1 MAARGQIPSTFERHS
16 TQTQGMMRQ
25 SAYSGLRTAAGQRL
39 LEPLPPPE
47 LLENKIAVQAA
58 EIERL
63 AGDNRRLAAS
73 HLTLKRELVAAI
85 QEVDR
90 TNDHIRSTQSEHD
103 IESRRLLDKIRK
115 MQADIKAGEGVKK
128 DLQKAHMEAR
138 SLVTSRQELTAQVQK
153 ATQELQKA
161 RIDIKTIP
169 DLHAELD
176 SSSQEH
182 QRLR

>member
-1 MAARGQIPSTFERHS
+1 MAARRQIPPTFERHPI
-16 TQTQGMMRQ
+16 QTPGMVRQ
-25 SAYSGLRTAAGQRL
+25 SAFSGLRTAAGQRL

-63 AGDNRRLAAS
+63 AGDNRRLAAT
-73 HLTLKRELVAAI
+73 HLTLKRELVAAH

-90 TNDHIRSTQSEHD
+90 TNDHIRSIQSESD
-103 IESRRLLDKIRK
+103 IQNRRLLDKIRK

-128 DLQKAHMEAR
+128 DLQKAHMEAQ
-138 SLVTSRQELTAQVQK
+138 SLVAAIQELTAQVQK
-153 ATQELQKA
+153 STQELQKA
-161 RIDIKTIP
+161 RIDIETIP

-176 SSSQEH
+176 SLRQEH